1 MDHRI
6 DKYLWCIR
14 VFKTRSEAAEACQG
28 NKVQVNG
35 NNSKPSKLV
44 KPGDKITVRK
54 GPAQLSYRVKLG
66 LNNRVGAALVSNY
79 VENITPESELAKL
92 HAPTETFFVRR
103 DKGSGRP
110 TKKERRILEELWDNI

>member
-1 MDHRI
+1 MRESLDTTGYPHSI
-6 DKYLWCIR
+6 
-14 VFKTRSEAAEACQG
+14 S
-28 NKVQVNG
+28 VQVNG